1 MIPKFFFKL
10 KRKYKSRFRF
20 KLLLWLKK
28 REFRD
33 NPAFRIH
40 LVNTAFIDR
49 PTDTTGDTEIINR
62 IVSAYNSAKLIQQS
76 KGPSFN
82 VSNEWMPIY
91 EQHFGNFINALQGK
105 NISELLPIFSNFMR
119 NECSTGLHGLPLD
132 MNKAFF
138 GQKIKK
144 QNKLRFLVDSIHRFN
159 LWKNLNAN
167 THQIKDLASPQIGN
181 PYGLTIENI
190 FIRAGSDYQ
199 HYYATLLQRLSRRK
213 SHSII
218 AELGG
223 GYGGLAYYYVRDNIN
238 TTFIDFDLPEVLALA
253 SYYLIK
259 AFPDKRIKLFGEIDL
274 LDADLN
280 QYDIILMPSFEITKL
295 KNNSIDVLFN
305 SYSLAEMSQDAIR
318 TYIEEFLRV
327 GRDYILHIN
336 HNKNSVVIADDFGIA
351 PNQYDLIYKI
361 PALWNG
367 GRTLV
372 VDEYEYL
379 YKKIQA
385 HQAHD

>member
-1 MIPKFFFKL
+1 MILKYFFKL
-10 KRKYKSRFRF
+10 REKYKSRFRS

-28 REFRD
+28 REFKD
-33 NPAFRIH
+33 DPSFNLN
-40 LVNTAFIDR
+40 LVNTAFVDR
-49 PTDTTGDTEIINR
+49 PTDTGGDAEIIQR
-62 IVSAYNSAKLIQQS
+62 IVRAYNKAKLVQQS

-82 VSNEWMPIY
+82 VSNEWLPIY
-91 EQHFGNFINALQGK
+91 EQHFGNFISALQK
-105 NISELLPIFSNFMR
+105 ENISELEPIFSNFMR
-119 NECSTGLHGLPLD
+119 NECSNGLHGLPLD

-138 GQKIKK
+138 GPKIKK
-144 QNKLRFLVDSIHRFN
+144 HNKLRFLVDCIHRFN

-199 HYYATLLQRLSRRK
+199 HYYATLLQRLSRQK

-218 AELGG
+218 VELGG
-223 GYGGLAYYYVRDNIN
+223 GYGGLAYYYARDNTD
-238 TTFIDFDLPEVLALA
+238 TTFIDFDLPEALALA

-259 AFPDKRIKLFGEIDL
+259 AFPDKQIKLFGEIDL
-274 LDADLN
+274 ADAELN
-280 QYDIILMPSFEITKL
+280 KYDIILLPSFEITKL
-295 KNNSIDVLFN
+295 KNNSVDVLFN
-305 SYSLAEMSQDAIR
+305 SYSLAEMSQDTIR
-318 TYIEEFLRV
+318 TYIDEFLRI
-327 GRDYILHIN
+327 GRDYILHVN
-336 HNKNSVVIADDFGIA
+336 HNKNSVVVADDFGIA
-351 PNQYDLIYKI
+351 PDQYDLIYKI

-385 HQAHD
+385 HN